1 MIERIDF
8 TSCRRL
14 LGKAYNGA
22 NGKKIAVEYEGK
34 QYMLK
39 FPPSGDGKPTDLSYT
54 NSCISEH
61 LGSSI
66 FNMLGI
72 PAQRTLLGVFMVN
85 GKEKVV
91 CACGDFTADGK
102 TLYDFCSIKNTV
114 IDSEHGGSGTELSD
128 ILESIEKQQFVNP
141 GKLLEHF
148 WNVFVVDALLGNF
161 DRHNGN
167 WGFLYNSQ
175 TDTAEIAPIFDC
187 GSCLLPQADEKVM
200 RNVLTNEDDLNA
212 RIYRFPTSAI
222 KIGGQKVNYYDF
234 LMLGEYADCNE
245 AIVRIVPKI
254 DMEQI
259 EQFIDETPYI
269 SDLQKDF
276 YKAYI
281 NARYEKIMLPAFEQ
295 ATGESLTNY
304 NSSQGFS
311 QSF

>member
-1 MIERIDF
+1 MTDRIDF

-22 NGKKIAVEYEGK
+22 NGKKIAVEYDGR

-39 FPPSGDGKPTDLSYT
+39 FPPSGVQKPTDLSYT

-72 PAQRTLLGVFMVN
+72 SAQYTLLGVFTVN

-102 TLYDFCSIKNTV
+102 TLYDFCSVKNTV

-141 GKLLEHF
+141 EKLLEHF

-167 WGFLYNSQ
+167 WGFLYDSK

-200 RNVLTNEDDLNA
+200 RNVLNNEDELNA
-212 RIYRFPTSAI
+212 RIYRFPTSAVKLDGH
-222 KIGGQKVNYYDF
+222 KINYYDF
-234 LMLGEYADCNE
+234 LMSGEYDDCDE
-245 AIVRIVPKI
+245 AIVRIVPRI
-254 DMEQI
+254 DMEKI
-259 EQFIDETPYI
+259 EQLINETPYI
-269 SDLQKDF
+269 TDLQKDF

-281 NARYEKIMLPAFEQ
+281 NARYEKILLPAYEQ
-295 ATGESLTNY
+295 V
-304 NSSQGFS
+304 SSQGFS

>member
-1 MIERIDF
+1 MEANSMIKRIDF

-22 NGKKIAVEYEGK
+22 NGKNIAVEYEGR

-39 FPPSGDGKPTDLSYT
+39 FPPSGAEKPTDLSYT

-72 PAQRTLLGVFMVN
+72 PAQHTLLGVF
-85 GKEKVV
+85 
-91 CACGDFTADGK
+91 
-102 TLYDFCSIKNTV
+102 
-114 IDSEHGGSGTELSD
+114 
-128 ILESIEKQQFVNP
+128 
-141 GKLLEHF
+141 
-148 WNVFVVDALLGNF
+148 
-161 DRHNGN
+161 
-167 WGFLYNSQ
+167 
-175 TDTAEIAPIFDC
+175 
-187 GSCLLPQADEKVM
+187 
-200 RNVLTNEDDLNA
+200 
-212 RIYRFPTSAI
+212 
-222 KIGGQKVNYYDF
+222 
-234 LMLGEYADCNE
+234 
-245 AIVRIVPKI
+245 
-254 DMEQI
+254 MEQI

-295 ATGESLTNY
+295 VTGESLTEY